1 MPVSSAKGTTAANML
16 PQLGVVSTVSLSGC
30 SWANKKSKSTPGTE
44 LLRTMPTLLVKGCA
58 PPKPSICRLSGD
70 PMAANKTRSRVAMSE
85 GKSASLKKGPLEVP
99 PLINKQGMA
108 VCALFFMGTS
118 A

>member
-1 MPVSSAKGTTAANML
+1 
-16 PQLGVVSTVSLSGC
+16 
-30 SWANKKSKSTPGTE
+30 
-44 LLRTMPTLLVKGCA
+44 
-58 PPKPSICRLSGD
+58 
-70 PMAANKTRSRVAMSE
+70 MAANKTRSRVAMSE